1 MDRSTYRMR
10 EDGELLNE
18 AAYQPTVE
26 LAVVLAE
33 RLEATSTEY
42 EDKIE
47 ELKERVN
54 DCTLDMNQLDDKI
67 FMLQQEIAKNE
78 DIIASMAAEIAYL
91 KEQNA

>member
-1 MDRSTYRMR
+1 MR
-10 EDGELLNE
+10 EDSELLNE

-54 DCTLDMNQLDDKI
+54 DCNLDMNQLDDKI

-78 DIIASMAAEIAYL
+78 DIIASMAAEIAKL
-91 KEQNA
+91 KEQNNV

>member
-1 MDRSTYRMR
+1 MR